1 VNQKMSWGLKGSLG
15 APFGVPPA
23 LLNRGPVNVLAVVL
37 NLTHGRLIGKGS
49 KQRRGLRIGALH
61 SMPMLQIRVRCDRRE
76 GGGSDDACGRRDGV
90 CHRKGSARPFH
101 LTSASL
107 LHQILR
113 MLDHPSL
120 RLKLG
125 VGGHIL
131 GALGAIVRYLT
142 AIIHNTRIGGISC
155 ISHGKHVFH
164 RGLRPLGRAIFGAP
178 CEWKGRREVHGLLMV
193 PIKSRKNLFYKG
205 LRGGFERIHQG
216 ALLHRADTCD
226 VTRFGEG
233 LKIF

>member
-1 VNQKMSWGLKGSLG
+1 MSWGPKGSLG
-15 APFGVPPA
+15 APFGVSAA
-23 LLNRGPVNVLAVVL
+23 LLNGRPVNVLAIVL
-37 NLTHGRLIGKGS
+37 NLAHGWLIGKGA
-49 KQRRGLRIGALH
+49 KEGRGLRIGALH
-61 SMPMLQIRVRCDRRE
+61 SMPVLQIRVRCDRRE
-76 GGGSDDACGRRDGV
+76 GGGSNDACGRRDGI
-90 CHRKGSARPFH
+90 CHRKGGARPFH

-107 LHQILR
+107 LHQVFR

-142 AIIHNTRIGGISC
+142 AIIHNTRVGGISR

-178 CEWKGRREVHGLLMV
+178 CRWCEGRRGVHGLLMV

-205 LRGGFERIHQG
+205 IRLEGFERIYQG